1 MRCPCLVV
9 NKHSL
14 VVGRAARVPTGLIF
28 SFLRVCAESTRP
40 DHTRFSDTR
49 TACPASL
56 IGPTN
61 THKHSGSQW
70 HRRPYPQR
78 ACRALRTFFFLCVCV
93 CVRVTEPAG
102 QKNSL
107 LFFGRVLRETHV
119 RFHTRLRARL
129 LAHNPTLAHTR
140 DTPRSSASLEG
151 ENHDPPPPRP
161 CPRAPTC
168 TRAHKRATC
177 STTECRRSFLFVN
190 ITSVQC
196 SSPNLCCQRH
206 AQAASHPLARGPLRV
221 CAA

>member
-1 MRCPCLVV
+1 VV
-9 NKHSL
+9 ASGTDALTHSA
-14 VVGRAARVPTGLIF
+14 RAGHCELF
-28 SFLRVCAESTRP
+28 FCVCV
-40 DHTRFSDTR
+40 
-49 TACPASL
+49 
-56 IGPTN
+56 
-61 THKHSGSQW
+61 
-70 HRRPYPQR
+70 
-78 ACRALRTFFFLCVCV
+78 CVCV

>member
-78 ACRALRTFFFLCVCV
+78 ACRALRTFFFCVCV
-93 CVRVTEPAG
+93 CVCVCARHGASWSKKLSSFFWARAERDTRAVPHSASRS
-102 QKNSL
+102 SL
-107 LFFGRVLRETHV
+107 GSQS
-119 RFHTRLRARL
+119 HTRPHSRHPQVL
-129 LAHNPTLAHTR
+129 
-140 DTPRSSASLEG
+140 SFS
-151 ENHDPPPPRP
+151 
-161 CPRAPTC
+161 
-168 TRAHKRATC
+168 
-177 STTECRRSFLFVN
+177 RR
-190 ITSVQC
+190 
-196 SSPNLCCQRH
+196 
-206 AQAASHPLARGPLRV
+206 
-221 CAA
+221 